1 MAESLY
7 ECLLKNQ
14 NSHSPALYYE
24 KKRISYPEVIR
35 RVGQLIGYFR
45 SLGVKQGDT
54 VTVSLPNIPVCVYTL
69 YALNAIGAVQNIIH
83 PLSPVPEILRTAE
96 ETDSV
101 LVILLSTAYKGNEA
115 AFRDS
120 GRSFAFANPMYDHS
134 FRMRVLCRMKYGKVP
149 ETDRLHDLDRF
160 RREEVCTHVT
170 PLDSAYPSILL
181 HSGGTT
187 GMPKTIELSDDAV
200 NHLVAKADD
209 LLPNGMKN
217 RSMLAVLPAFHGFGL
232 GMGIHAP
239 IYWGETCALMTQF
252 SLKKTVRWIN
262 EGKIN
267 FIIGVPLLYQK
278 LMKEP
283 SFLSANLQALECAFI
298 GGDNVPQSLIASFNR
313 LMEEKG
319 SLCRMLEGYGLTE
332 TVTVCSVNTHKE
344 FRAESV
350 GKPLR
355 GIEFTVRDEEEK
367 CLPAG
372 TVGEVYIAGDTLM
385 NGYRRDPDATARTV
399 RSIEGKDWIRTGDLG
414 YLDGDGYLF
423 LKGRKKRVFKVAGI
437 NVYPAEVERI
447 ATDMQ
452 EDVFDAAFLLFETPK
467 PHTVLFLVRNKNST
481 RSEEEI
487 RTLLR
492 AALEE
497 RLLKYSLPRQIVFLE
512 TFPKTAVGKTDHK
525 AFSDVPL
532 TEGDTL

>member
-1 MAESLY
+1 MADSLY
-7 ECLLKNQ
+7 ERLLQ
-14 NSHSPALYYE
+14 NLNSPSPALYYE
-24 KKRISYPEVIR
+24 KKSISFPQVIR
-35 RVGQLIGYFR
+35 RVKQLVGYFR
-45 SLGVKQGDT
+45 KLGVQKGDI

-96 ETDSV
+96 ETDSR

-115 AFRDS
+115 AFRES
-120 GRSFAFANPMYDHS
+120 NRMFAFANPMYDHS
-134 FRMRVLCRMKYGKVP
+134 FHMRVLCTYKYGKIP
-149 ETDRLHDLDRF
+149 ETDRLHNLDRF
-160 RREEVCTHVT
+160 RREAEDMNIT
-170 PLDSAYPSILL
+170 PHDTSETSILL

-187 GMPKTIELSDDAV
+187 GMPKVIELSDDAL
-200 NHLVAKADD
+200 NNLVSKAPE
-209 LLPNGMKN
+209 LLPNGIKN

-239 IYWGETCALMTQF
+239 LYWGESCALMTQF

-283 SFLSANLQALECAFI
+283 TFLSARLDALECAFI
-298 GGDNVPQSLIASFNR
+298 GGDNVPQSLITSFNR

-319 SLCRMLEGYGLTE
+319 SPCRMLEGYGLTE
-332 TVTVCSVNTHKE
+332 TVTVCSVNTIKD

-350 GKPLR
+350 GKPLQ
-355 GIEFTVRDEEEK
+355 GITFSIRDEEEQP
-367 CLPAG
+367 LPVG
-372 TVGEVYIAGDTLM
+372 TIGEVYVAGDTLM
-385 NGYRRDPDATARTV
+385 NGYRHDGEATARTIRNLDGV
-399 RSIEGKDWIRTGDLG
+399 DWIRTGDLG
-414 YLDGDGYLF
+414 YLDGDGFLF

-452 EDVFDAAFLLFETPK
+452 EDIFDAAFILFETPK
-467 PHTVLFLVRNKNST
+467 PHTVLFLIKNRTSERT
-481 RSEEEI
+481 EEEI
-487 RTLLR
+487 RVRLHEK
-492 AALEE
+492 LEE
-497 RLLKYSLPRQIVFLE
+497 RLLKYSLPQRIVFMDA
-512 TFPKTAVGKTDHK
+512 FPKTPVGKTDHK
-525 AFSDVPL
+525 AFTNPAVMESD
-532 TEGDTL
+532 T

>member
-7 ECLLKNQ
+7 ESLIRNL
-14 NSHSPALYYE
+14 NSPSPAIYYE
-24 KKRISYPEVIR
+24 KKRISFPETIR
-35 RVGQLIGYFR
+35 CVQQLIGYFR
-45 SLGVKQGDT
+45 KLGVKKGDV
-54 VTVSLPNIPVCVYTL
+54 VTVSLPNIPVCIYTL
-69 YALNAIGAVQNIIH
+69 YALSAIGAVQNIIH

-101 LVILLSTAYKGNEA
+101 LVILLSTVYKDHA
-115 AFRDS
+115 DAIRKS

-134 FRMRVLCRMKYGKVP
+134 LHMRVLCTCKYGRVP
-149 ETDRLHDLDRF
+149 EIGNLHDLDRF
-160 RREEVCTHVT
+160 RRESPCTEAEPHDT
-170 PLDSAYPSILL
+170 SAPSILL

-187 GMPKTIELSDDAV
+187 GMPKTIELSDDAL
-200 NHLVAKADD
+200 NHLVAKADE
-209 LLPNGMKN
+209 LLPNGIKD

-239 IYWGETCALMTQF
+239 LFWGESCALMTKF

-283 SFLSANLQALECAFI
+283 SFLSSRLEYLECAFI
-298 GGDNVPQSLIASFNR
+298 GGDNVPQSLITSFNQ

-319 SLCRMLEGYGLTE
+319 SACRMLEGYGLTE
-332 TVTVCSVNTHKE
+332 TVTVCTVNTIKE

-355 GIEFTVRDEEEK
+355 GISLSIRDEEEQP
-367 CLPAG
+367 LPAG
-372 TVGEVYIAGDTLM
+372 TVGEVYVAGDTLM
-385 NGYRRDPDATARTV
+385 NGYRRDGNATAQTIRQLDGRNWV
-399 RSIEGKDWIRTGDLG
+399 RTGDLG
-414 YLDGDGYLF
+414 YLDEEGFLF

-447 ATDMQ
+447 ATDLQ
-452 EDVFDAAFLLFETPK
+452 EDIYDAAFILFETPK
-467 PHTVLFLVRNKNST
+467 PHTVLYLVKNRASSRT
-481 RSEEEI
+481 EEEI
-487 RTLLR
+487 RALLQ
-492 AALEE
+492 AKLEG
-497 RLLKYSLPRQIVFLE
+497 RLLKYSLPQQIVFLD
-512 TFPKTAVGKTDHK
+512 TFPKTPIGKTDHK
-525 AFSDVPL
+525 AFADVTPKEDA
-532 TEGDTL
+532 T

>member
-7 ECLLKNQ
+7 DCLLKNQ
-14 NSHSPALYYE
+14 NSPSPALYYE

-35 RVGQLIGYFR
+35 HVRQLIGYFR
-45 SLGVKQGDT
+45 GLGVKKGDV
-54 VTVSLPNIPVCVYTL
+54 VTISLPNIPVCIYTL
-69 YALNAIGAVQNIIH
+69 YALSAVGAVQNIIH

-134 FRMRVLCRMKYGKVP
+134 FRMRVLCNCKYGRVP
-149 ETDRLHDLDRF
+149 ESGRLHDLDRF
-160 RREEVCTHVT
+160 RREAECADAT
-170 PLDSAYPSILL
+170 PLDSAAPSVLL

-187 GMPKTIELSDDAV
+187 GTPKTIELSDDAI
-200 NHLVAKADD
+200 NHLVAKADE
-209 LLPNGMKN
+209 LLPNGMKG

-239 IYWGETCALMTQF
+239 IYWGESCALMTQF

-278 LMKEP
+278 LMEEP
-283 SFLSANLQALECAFI
+283 SFLSAKLEHLECAFI
-298 GGDNVPQSLIASFNR
+298 GGDNVPQSLITSFNR

-319 SLCRMLEGYGLTE
+319 SVCRMLEGYGLTE
-332 TVTVCSVNTHKE
+332 TVTVCSVNTHKD
-344 FRAESV
+344 FRAGSV

-355 GIEFTVRDEEEK
+355 GIEFGIRDEEEAP
-367 CLPAG
+367 LPAG

-385 NGYRRDPDATARTV
+385 NGYRCAPDATAGTV
-399 RSIEGKDWIRTGDLG
+399 RSIDGKNWIRTGDLG
-414 YLDGDGYLF
+414 YLDEDGYLF

-452 EDVFDAAFLLFETPK
+452 EDIFDAAFMLFETPK
-467 PHTVLFLVRNKNST
+467 PHTVLYLVRNKNSA

-487 RTLLR
+487 RTRLQ

-497 RLLKYSLPRQIVFLE
+497 RLLKYSIPQRIVFLE
-512 TFPKTAVGKTDHK
+512 TFPKTAVGKIDHK
-525 AFSDVPL
+525 AIPDIPL
-532 TEGDTL
+532 TEGV

>member
-14 NSHSPALYYE
+14 NSPSPALYYE

-35 RVGQLIGYFR
+35 RVRQLIGYFR
-45 SLGVKQGDT
+45 KLGVKQGDV
-54 VTVSLPNIPVCVYTL
+54 VTVSLPNIPVCVYAL

-83 PLSPVPEILRTAE
+83 PLSPVPEVLRTAE
-96 ETDSV
+96 ETDSA
-101 LVILLSTAYKGNEA
+101 LVILLSTAYKENEA
-115 AFRDS
+115 IFRES
-120 GRSFAFANPMYDHS
+120 GRVFAFANPMYDRS
-134 FRMRVLCRMKYGKVP
+134 FPMRVLCNCKYGKAP

-160 RREEVCTHVT
+160 RREAECNEVT
-170 PLDSAYPSILL
+170 PLNSAVPSILL

-187 GMPKTIELSDDAV
+187 GTPKTIELSDDAI

-209 LLPNGMKN
+209 LLPNGMKG

-283 SFLSANLQALECAFI
+283 SFLSAKLGYLECAFI

-319 SLCRMLEGYGLTE
+319 SICRMLEGYGLTE

-344 FRAESV
+344 FRAGSV

-355 GIEFTVRDEEEK
+355 GIEFCVRDEEEQL
-367 CLPAG
+367 LPAG

-385 NGYRRDPDATARTV
+385 NGYRRDPEATSRTV
-399 RSIEGKDWIRTGDLG
+399 RSIDGKDWIRTGDLG
-414 YLDGDGYLF
+414 YLDEEGYLF

-437 NVYPAEVERI
+437 NVYPAEVEGI

-452 EDVFDAAFLLFETPK
+452 EDVFDAAFVLFETPK
-467 PHTVLFLVRNKNST
+467 PHTVLFLVRNKNSS

-487 RTLLR
+487 RALLQTT
-492 AALEE
+492 LEE
-497 RLLKYSLPRQIVFLE
+497 RLLKYSLPQRIVFLKA
-512 TFPKTAVGKTDHK
+512 FPKTAVGKTDHK
-525 AFSDVPL
+525 AFPDISE
-532 TEGDTL
+532 TEGDPV

>member
-1 MAESLY
+1 MANSLY
-7 ECLLKNQ
+7 ERLLLQ
-14 NSHSPALYYE
+14 EHSPSPALYYE
-24 KKRISYPEVIR
+24 KKRISFPEALR
-35 RVGQLIGYFR
+35 RVRQLIGYFR
-45 SLGVKQGDT
+45 RLGVKKGDV

-69 YALNAIGAVQNIIH
+69 YALNAVGAVQNIIH

-101 LVILLSTAYKGNEA
+101 LVILLSTVYRGNEA
-115 AFRDS
+115 AFRES
-120 GRSFAFANPMYDHS
+120 GRAFAFANPMYDHS
-134 FRMRVLCRMKYGKVP
+134 LHMRVLCNCKYGKVP
-149 ETDRLHDLDRF
+149 ESDRLHDLERF
-160 RREEVCTHVT
+160 RREAECADFT
-170 PLDSAYPSILL
+170 PPDSASTSILL

-187 GMPKTIELSDDAV
+187 GIPKIIELSDDAI
-200 NHLVAKADD
+200 NHLVSKSND
-209 LLPNGMKN
+209 LLPYGIEG

-239 IYWGETCALMTQF
+239 LYWGQTVALMTRF

-283 SFLSANLQALECAFI
+283 SFRSARLEHLECAFI

-319 SLCRMLEGYGLTE
+319 SVCRMLEGYGLTE
-332 TVTVCSVNTHKE
+332 TVTVCTVNTHKE

-350 GKPLR
+350 GKPLQ
-355 GIEFTVRDEEEK
+355 GIELSVRDEAEQL
-367 CLPAG
+367 LPAG
-372 TVGEVYIAGDTLM
+372 TVGEVYVAGDTLM
-385 NGYRRDPDATARTV
+385 NGYRRDGDATARTI
-399 RSIEGKDWIRTGDLG
+399 RRLDGKDWIRTGDLG
-414 YLDGDGYLF
+414 YLDEDGYLF

-447 ATDMQ
+447 ATDLQ
-452 EDVFDAAFLLFETPK
+452 EDIFDAAFVLFEAPK
-467 PHTVLFLVRNKNST
+467 PHTILFLVRNKNSA
-481 RSEEEI
+481 RGEEEI
-487 RTLLR
+487 RALLR
-492 AALEE
+492 AKLEE
-497 RLLKYSLPRQIVFLE
+497 RLLKYSLPQQIVFLE

-525 AFSDVPL
+525 AFADIPA
-532 TEGDTL
+532 TEGEPV